1 MMVSNKSGLIVNV
14 SPHKQIIRALKNI
27 PHQIER
33 SGYDELTLT
42 YADELRKQN
51 ISILSLLVGPI
62 KTLQIDNCDT
72 GIFKAKDDNEF
83 SIMKIKKCFY

>member
-1 MMVSNKSGLIVNV
+1 MMVSNKSGLIVNI
-14 SPHKQIIRALKNI
+14 SPHKQITRALKNI
-27 PHQIER
+27 PYQIER

-62 KTLQIDNCDT
+62 KTLQIENCDA
-72 GIFKAKDDNEF
+72 GIFRRNTTMSF
-83 SIMKIKKCFY
+83 Q